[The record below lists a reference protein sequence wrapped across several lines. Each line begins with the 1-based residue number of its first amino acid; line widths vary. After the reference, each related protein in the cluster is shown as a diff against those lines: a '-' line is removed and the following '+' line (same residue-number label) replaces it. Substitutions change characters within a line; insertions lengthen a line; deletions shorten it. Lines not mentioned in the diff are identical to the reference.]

1 MIHSMTGYGKADLN
15 TSNAT
20 FTIELKSLNSK
31 QIDVN
36 IKMSSA
42 YRDKEIQIRKILA
55 EKLKRGKIELSIWRE
70 KSDQPSSYTFNTAVL
85 KDYHK
90 QILKLNKDL
99 ELEELGLDKAD
110 LIPTLLKMPDAI
122 LKGREKIDEQEWKKI
137 MVGINE
143 AIDGLNEYRLSEGVK
158 LEQDIIKRTNIIEGL
173 LIKIP
178 SFSNERIE
186 KTKKGL
192 KDKMG
197 EFEIKDIDDN
207 RFEQELIYYLEKQDI
222 TEEQVR
228 LKAHLDYFLETMDA
242 DFPNGKKLGFISQEI
257 GREINTIGSKSSNA
271 DMQRIIVQMKD
282 ELEKIKEQLLN
293 IL

>member
-1 MIHSMTGYGKADLN
+1 MIHSMTGYGKTDLN

-31 QIDVN
+31 QIDLNV
-36 IKMSSA
+36 KMSSV
-42 YRDKEIQIRKILA
+42 YRDKEIQVRKILA

-70 KSDQPSSYTFNTAVL
+70 KSDQPSSYTFNTTVL
-85 KDYHK
+85 KDYHT
-90 QILKLNKDL
+90 QILKLKKDL
-99 ELEELGLDKAD
+99 DLEELELDKAD
-110 LIPTLLKMPDAI
+110 LIPTLLKMPEAI

-137 MVGINE
+137 TIGINE
-143 AIDGLNEYRLSEGVK
+143 AIDNLNEYRLSEGVK
-158 LEQDIIKRTNIIEGL
+158 LEQDIIKRIGIIEGL
-173 LIKIP
+173 LTKIR
-178 SFSNERIE
+178 SFSKERIE
-186 KTKKGL
+186 KTKKDL
-192 KDKMG
+192 KDKMD

-228 LKAHLDYFLETMDA
+228 LKAHLGYFLETMET